1 MVGRWTSAPLR
12 SSNAL
17 VATVVPGQI
26 SEAKQQ
32 TIFSRGERMQGV
44 RFERKQSQET
54 RWSGLPILMEEMAEV
69 LTGEPRGKG
78 IPVSRSRMRRMPGD
92 SEGHHV
98 SDIVDG
104 KTLMVYV

>member
-1 MVGRWTSAPLR
+1 
-12 SSNAL
+12 
-17 VATVVPGQI
+17 
-26 SEAKQQ
+26 
-32 TIFSRGERMQGV
+32 MQGV

-98 SDIVDG
+98 SGIVDG